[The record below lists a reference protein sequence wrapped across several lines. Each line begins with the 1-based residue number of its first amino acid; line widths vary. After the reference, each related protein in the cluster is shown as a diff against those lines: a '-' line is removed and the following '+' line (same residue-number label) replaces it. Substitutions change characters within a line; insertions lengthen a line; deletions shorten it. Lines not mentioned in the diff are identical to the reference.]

1 MVTNS
6 SLAFYNHPMTY
17 VLLYISAIVC
27 IWWVYRVGWQEALKK
42 MLSVLIPSALI
53 ILFNV
58 KAGRLLFRSPVVG
71 IVSVL
76 PTAIFIYRGS
86 LPLVAG
92 INSWIDKQANEF
104 VEYQDTVDAE
114 VISKEDA

>member
-1 MVTNS
+1 
-6 SLAFYNHPMTY
+6 MTY
-17 VLLYISAIVC
+17 VTLYITGVVC

-42 MLSVLIPSALI
+42 ILTVLIPSALI

-71 IVSVL
+71 IISIL
-76 PTAIFIYRGS
+76 PTVIFIYRGS

-92 INSWIDKQANEF
+92 INSWIDRKANDFAESQ
-104 VEYQDTVDAE
+104 ETIDAE
-114 VISKEDA
+114 VISKEDI

>member
-1 MVTNS
+1 
-6 SLAFYNHPMTY
+6 MTY
-17 VLLYISAIVC
+17 AVLYITSIGC
-27 IWWVYRVGWQEALKK
+27 IWWIYRVGWQEALKK
-42 MLSVLIPSALI
+42 ILSVLIPTALI

-71 IVSVL
+71 IISIL

-92 INSWIDKQANEF
+92 INNWIDRKVNDF
-104 VEYQDTVDAE
+104 VESQNVVDTE

>member
-1 MVTNS
+1 
-6 SLAFYNHPMTY
+6 MTY
-17 VLLYISAIVC
+17 VALYIAGIAC
-27 IWWVYRVGWQEALKK
+27 IWWSYRIGRQEALKK
-42 MLSVLIPSALI
+42 ILSVLIPSALI

-71 IVSVL
+71 VISIL

-86 LPLVAG
+86 LPLVERM
-92 INSWIDKQANEF
+92 NNWIDRNANDSESS
-104 VEYQDTVDAE
+104 QDVVDAE

>member
-1 MVTNS
+1 
-6 SLAFYNHPMTY
+6 MTY
-17 VLLYISAIVC
+17 VVLYISCIVC
-27 IWWVYRVGWQEALKK
+27 IWWIQRVGWKEALKK
-42 MLSVLIPSALI
+42 MLSVLIPSGLI
-53 ILFNV
+53 ILFNA

-71 IVSVL
+71 IISIL

-92 INSWIDKQANEF
+92 INSWIDRKTNEV
-104 VEYQDTVDAE
+104 VESQNIVDAE

>member
-1 MVTNS
+1 
-6 SLAFYNHPMTY
+6 MTY
-17 VLLYISAIVC
+17 LFLYIAVIVC
-27 IWWVYRVGWQEALKK
+27 IWWVYRVGWQDALKK
-42 MLSVLIPSALI
+42 ILSVLIPSALI

-71 IVSVL
+71 IISIL

-86 LPLVAG
+86 LPLVAR
-92 INSWIDKQANEF
+92 INSWIDTKAHDF
-104 VEYQDTVDAE
+104 VESQDVVDAE

>member
-1 MVTNS
+1 
-6 SLAFYNHPMTY
+6 MTY
-17 VLLYISAIVC
+17 VILYVACIVC
-27 IWWVYRVGWQEALKK
+27 IWWVYRVGLKEALKK
-42 MLSVLIPSALI
+42 ILSVLIPSALI

-71 IVSVL
+71 IISIL

-92 INSWIDKQANEF
+92 INSWIDRKTNDF
-104 VEYQDTVDAE
+104 VESQNVVEAE

>member
-1 MVTNS
+1 
-6 SLAFYNHPMTY
+6 MTY
-17 VLLYISAIVC
+17 LVLYIAAIVC

-71 IVSVL
+71 IISIL

-86 LPLVAG
+86 LPLVTG
-92 INSWIDKQANEF
+92 LNGWIDRKVNEF
-104 VEYQDTVDAE
+104 VDFQETVDAE
-114 VISKEDA
+114 IISKEDA

>member
-1 MVTNS
+1 MI
-6 SLAFYNHPMTY
+6 Y
-17 VLLYISAIVC
+17 VLLYIAGIAC
-27 IWWVYRVGWQEALKK
+27 IWWTYHIGLREAFKK
-42 MLSVLIPSALI
+42 SLSVLIPSALI

-71 IVSVL
+71 IISIL

-86 LPLVAG
+86 LPLVVA
-92 INSWIDKQANEF
+92 INSWISRKANDF
-104 VEYQDTVDAE
+104 VESQDVVDAE